1 MRFFVLSFICA
12 FLLLVNLN
20 SFSSDVTAPSD
31 EIFDVTPIL
40 LPDLRPKYDLLCGN
54 HTSAQTLDLADLNG
68 DGVKDILVGL
78 WCGLAP
84 GTITH
89 EPSKAGLLA
98 FIQNADNSFT
108 DQTFALFGE
117 ELVTIE
123 KTFENIVYDFNG
135 DGYDDIFM
143 TQSREDGRA
152 DPWDIRDNIKN
163 AIVMSD
169 GDGTYS
175 ILRTGCNDPCGTGYN
190 AHIMDNEVGSI
201 DVVTQPIGYGG
212 SNEFWRYVN
221 EWESVGAFSVGVSGL
236 VFFSRTSSESASLA
250 YSSATRVSGVPGV
263 DLHARPSYSDEWVK
277 KDSVIT
283 VADSIIST
291 TWTAWNGDEGPIDL
305 RVLDGEYYLGG
316 TFEYGC
322 EITTQSDSD
331 LNLIYLQAGYKLD
344 SYYDGMDIV
353 EGRDMSWVYKLFGFS
368 AKDGS
373 LTAVPIEVE
382 GNVDLA
388 DNSYRIT
395 CEDVNS
401 DGRDDIV
408 VATWGYDTHPHVY
421 INTGGNK
428 FSLLRESFWPPM
440 SEALKNSQPV
450 YGDVNGDGLHD
461 IIYFS
466 GASVRES
473 VSNEIR
479 YEIFLAKRHIQTKDL
494 AVKVGSLDI
503 DGNGQY
509 DALTDGLLLLRGMF
523 GLTDTALISGA
534 VATNADYITGLALS
548 KRIAALG
555 ALADIDGNGQIDA
568 LTDGLLTLRYLFGLE
583 GDTLIAGVVA
593 SDATRTT
600 AEDIEAHLKTL
611 MPAL

>member
-1 MRFFVLSFICA
+1 
-12 FLLLVNLN
+12 
-20 SFSSDVTAPSD
+20 
-31 EIFDVTPIL
+31 
-40 LPDLRPKYDLLCGN
+40 
-54 HTSAQTLDLADLNG
+54 
-68 DGVKDILVGL
+68 
-78 WCGLAP
+78 
-84 GTITH
+84 
-89 EPSKAGLLA
+89 
-98 FIQNADNSFT
+98 
-108 DQTFALFGE
+108 
-117 ELVTIE
+117 
-123 KTFENIVYDFNG
+123 
-135 DGYDDIFM
+135 
-143 TQSREDGRA
+143 
-152 DPWDIRDNIKN
+152 
-163 AIVMSD
+163 
-169 GDGTYS
+169 
-175 ILRTGCNDPCGTGYN
+175 
-190 AHIMDNEVGSI
+190 
-201 DVVTQPIGYGG
+201 
-212 SNEFWRYVN
+212 
-221 EWESVGAFSVGVSGL
+221 
-236 VFFSRTSSESASLA
+236 
-250 YSSATRVSGVPGV
+250 
-263 DLHARPSYSDEWVK
+263 
-277 KDSVIT
+277 
-283 VADSIIST
+283 
-291 TWTAWNGDEGPIDL
+291 
-305 RVLDGEYYLGG
+305 
-316 TFEYGC
+316 
-322 EITTQSDSD
+322 
-331 LNLIYLQAGYKLD
+331 
-344 SYYDGMDIV
+344 MDIV

-568 LTDGLLTLRYLFGLE
+568 LTDGLLTLRYLFGLS
-583 GDTLIAGVVA
+583 LIH
-593 SDATRTT
+593 
-600 AEDIEAHLKTL
+600 I
-611 MPAL
+611 